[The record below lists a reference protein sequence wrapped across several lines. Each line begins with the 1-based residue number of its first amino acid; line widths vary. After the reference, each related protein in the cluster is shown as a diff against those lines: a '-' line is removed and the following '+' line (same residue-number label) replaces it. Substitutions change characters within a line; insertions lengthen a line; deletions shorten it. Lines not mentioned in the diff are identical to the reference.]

1 MGSPAAGPS
10 RPSFVRPAAISSRSV
25 GGEQAFQRVALFAGL
40 SANDILAI
48 TRAARPES
56 APAGEVLCRQG
67 EPGHDFFV
75 IVDGEAIVDRG
86 GRVLRRLGP
95 GDSFG
100 ELALLDRGPRSATVT
115 AAADV
120 RLLRLSELDFSAV
133 LDEVPALAHK
143 LLAGLARLLREAE
156 ARSDAAG

>member
-1 MGSPAAGPS
+1 M
-10 RPSFVRPAAISSRSV
+10 
-25 GGEQAFQRVALFAGL
+25 GGEQAFQRVTLFAEL
-40 SANDILAI
+40 SANDVAAI

-56 APAGEVLCRQG
+56 AAAGDVLCREG
-67 EPGHDFFV
+67 EPGHDFYV
-75 IVDGEAIVDRG
+75 IVDGEATVDRG
-86 GRVLRRLGP
+86 GRLLRRIGP

-115 AAADV
+115 AATDL
-120 RLLRLSELDFSAV
+120 RLLRLAELDFSAL

-143 LLAGLARLLREAE
+143 LLAALARLLREAE